1 MLADRDHQL
10 GEIIAKADDARAGRG
25 GMVFVSGESGAGK
38 TSFVEAFVD
47 RWVKDERV
55 LWGACDPL
63 PTPRPLGPV
72 HDIAHRL
79 APATQA
85 VLRKRP
91 PYEIFDAVYDD
102 LRTAPSVLVLDDLQW
117 ADQGTI
123 DLLRFVLRRIGQ
135 THSLV
140 VGILRDEEVGV
151 SHPLRGLLGDMP
163 REHARADSL
172 SMPPLSIE
180 AVDRLAGASPIDTGW
195 LHTVIRR
202 QRVLRVRDA

>member
-1 MLADRDHQL
+1 
-10 GEIIAKADDARAGRG
+10 
-25 GMVFVSGESGAGK
+25 MVFVSGESGAGK

-55 LWGACDPL
+55 LWGACYPL

-79 APATQA
+79 ASATQA
-85 VLRKRP
+85 VLESDHS
-91 PYEIFDAVYDD
+91 YEIFDAVYDD

-135 THSLV
+135 TRSLV

-151 SHPLRGLLGDMP
+151 SHPLRGLLGDMARTP
-163 REHARADSL
+163 RADS
-172 SMPPLSIE
+172 
-180 AVDRLAGASPIDTGW
+180 TGC
-195 LHTVIRR
+195 RR
-202 QRVLRVRDA
+202 